1 MKMILWRMFGILLM
15 LTALSL
21 PLMQAPD
28 RAVETLVAHWALPPS
43 DFIDVKGQLVHLR
56 DEGPRDDPTPLLL
69 IHGTGDSLHT
79 WEGWTQA
86 LKGERRV
93 IRFDLPGFGLTGPFT
108 GQYPP
113 DDYHDATLAQFTL
126 DLMDQLKL
134 QKVIIGGNSL
144 GGEVAWRVAAAAP
157 QRVDKLIL
165 VDSAGYD
172 FKSQA
177 VPIGLLLAQVPVLS
191 KLGEYLLP
199 RAAVEASLRAVYA
212 HQDRVTPELVERFY
226 ELTLREGNRRALGL
240 RMRQIERG
248 AGATQIAT
256 LRQPTLILW
265 GQQDKLIP
273 PENAQRFAHD
283 IPGSQLVMLDG
294 LGHVPQEEDPAASV
308 APVKRF
314 LAEQS
319 PAH

>member
-1 MKMILWRMFGILLM
+1 MKMVLWRMFGILLM

-43 DFIDVKGQLVHLR
+43 EFIEVKGQLVHLR
-56 DEGPRDDPTPLLL
+56 DEGPRNDPAPLLL

-86 LKGERRV
+86 LKGQRRV

-108 GQYPP
+108 GQYAP
-113 DDYHDATLAQFTL
+113 DDYRDATLARFTL

-134 QKVIIGGNSL
+134 QQVVIAGNSL

-157 QRVDKLIL
+157 QRVEKLIL

-172 FKSQA
+172 FRSQA
-177 VPIGLLLAQVPVLS
+177 VPIGFLLAQVPVLN

-240 RMRQIERG
+240 RMRQLDRG
-248 AGATQIAT
+248 ADAAQIAT
-256 LRQPTLILW
+256 LRLPTLILW

-273 PENAQRFAHD
+273 PDSAQRFAHD

-308 APVKRF
+308 APVKSF
-314 LAEQS
+314 LERK
-319 PAH
+319 

>member
-1 MKMILWRMFGILLM
+1 MKMVLWRMFGILLM

-43 DFIDVKGQLVHLR
+43 EFIEVKGQLVHLR
-56 DEGPRDDPTPLLL
+56 DEGPRDDPAPLLL

-86 LKGERRV
+86 LKGQRRV

-108 GQYPP
+108 GQYAP
-113 DDYHDATLAQFTL
+113 DDYRDATLARFTL

-134 QKVIIGGNSL
+134 QQVVIAGNSL

-157 QRVDKLIL
+157 QRVEKLIL

-172 FKSQA
+172 FRSQA
-177 VPIGLLLAQVPVLS
+177 VPIGFLLAQVPVLN

-240 RMRQIERG
+240 SMRQLDRG
-248 AGATQIAT
+248 AGAAQIAT
-256 LRQPTLILW
+256 LRLPTLILW

-273 PENAQRFAHD
+273 PDSAQRFAHD

-308 APVKRF
+308 APVKGF
-314 LAEQS
+314 LGLK
-319 PAH
+319 